1 MEDNKTKQG
10 ESTPEEIIEA
20 NTFFA
25 VQVNSGLK
33 IVRHDMALKA
43 LEMARKSEREKVIKE
58 LEEALNVNIIDRPK
72 DLQDQIQILAEER
85 NGAKEELKDL
95 RKVSE
100 DRIKELQEENKKL
113 VELVK
118 EAWDACLDSV
128 DYAQGESTEYAPTQE
143 EWLKSK
149 GIKIYIMEEIKTI
162 EKIIREYVSKET
174 DPFRFESA
182 AKEVYR
188 LMLEEKVKAYEE
200 ARIIVFRAANE
211 MVAEANLYKKIQ
223 EINSEIEKIK

>member
-1 MEDNKTKQG
+1 MENKQG
-10 ESTPEEIIEA
+10 EKTPEEIAEE
-20 NTFFA
+20 
-25 VQVNSGLK
+25 
-33 IVRHDMALKA
+33 IVYRSISRNETIAQNIKDGADLI
-43 LEMARKSEREKVIKE
+43 KSLLSEEREKVIRE
-58 LEEALNVNIIDRPK
+58 LEDALNVNIIDRPK
-72 DLQDQIQILAEER
+72 DLQDQIQILTQER
-85 NGAKEELKDL
+85 NGAKEELKEL

-100 DRIKELQEENKKL
+100 DRIKEIQEENKRL
-113 VELVK
+113 VELFK
-118 EAWDACLDSV
+118 EAWDE
-128 DYAQGESTEYAPTQE
+128 GERNAHVNDLAKG

>member
-1 MEDNKTKQG
+1 MENKQG
-10 ESTPEEIIEA
+10 EKTPEEIAEE
-20 NTFFA
+20 
-25 VQVNSGLK
+25 
-33 IVRHDMALKA
+33 IVYRSISRNETIAQNIKDGADLI
-43 LEMARKSEREKVIKE
+43 KSLLSEEREKVIRE
-58 LEEALNVNIIDRPK
+58 LEDALNVNIIDRPK
-72 DLQDQIQILAEER
+72 DLQDQIQILTQER
-85 NGAKEELKDL
+85 NGAKEELKEL

-100 DRIKELQEENKKL
+100 DRIKEIQEENKRL

-118 EAWDACLDSV
+118 EAWDE
-128 DYAQGESTEYAPTQE
+128 GERNAHVNDLAKG